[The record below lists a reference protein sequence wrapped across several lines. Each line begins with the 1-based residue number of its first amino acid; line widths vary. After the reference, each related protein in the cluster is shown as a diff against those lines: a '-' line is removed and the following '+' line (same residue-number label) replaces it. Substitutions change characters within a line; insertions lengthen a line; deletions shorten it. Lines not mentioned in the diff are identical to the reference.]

1 MKIKLMSEMLDIKI
15 EEDINDDGYESESDE
30 VKIDTN
36 KFKYFFENY
45 DRLTK
50 RDYYNMICNFYDI
63 RLEDNDYI
71 DYINYKNNS
80 NYDRVVSIAT
90 DVINKDIQ
98 REGHGRD
105 FSWWTV
111 SYRMYLK
118 VAVLGELENS
128 DKFYTIN
135 EIKELIKNGKIY
147 PIDWYVLECDD
158 RLYENRCKN
167 DIDYL
172 VKCEYGRK
180 DGQISI
186 NDEYFDYF
194 INKILGEIKIDD
206 IFRNIRSFLVDSR
219 NNLECSLIYYY
230 DYYEDIEPSKEL
242 IIVNKIIDIFNEKIV
257 SLNKENDCD
266 IEMISTNKIEMLFKY
281 LNSLFNDD
289 DSKWYKDV
297 TFEQVVSI
305 ICSLNYDENKE
316 LCDEIKKIII
326 DLGDSELC
334 YEMFCNVD
342 WIDENIMLDLIIDS
356 GDEDICYKVVTNYKL
371 DEGTRRRLIQV
382 IIDSGDEEVNYNLVE
397 KGNLDFIDVREHGKV
412 VIDSKNVWYNFLF
425 AQLDGAD
432 VKAHGEV
439 IMEYGSVYDNNTFCS
454 YVDGADIEKHREVI
468 RIKLLEEEQENKNN
482 LKKVRKK

>member
-1 MKIKLMSEMLDIKI
+1 MKIKLMSEILDDESNEDIDNEYEGDNDRDNLDI
-15 EEDINDDGYESESDE
+15 
-30 VKIDTN
+30 N
-36 KFKYFFENY
+36 KVKYFFDNY

-71 DYINYKNNS
+71 DYINYKYSS
-80 NYDRVVSIAT
+80 NYDRVISIAT

-118 VAVLGELENS
+118 VAVFGELENS
-128 DKFYTIN
+128 DKFFTMD
-135 EIKELIKNGKIY
+135 EIWELIKDSKIY
-147 PIDWYVLECDD
+147 PIDWYCEECDD

-180 DGQISI
+180 VGQLSI

-194 INKILGEIKIDD
+194 IDKILSEIKIDN
-206 IFRNIRSFLVDSR
+206 IFNAIRDFLVDSR
-219 NNLECSLIYYY
+219 NDLECSLIYYY
-230 DYYEDIEPSKEL
+230 DDYEDNSSDKKLVE
-242 IIVNKIIDIFNEKIV
+242 VNKIIDMFNEKIV
-257 SLNKENDCD
+257 SLDRENDCD
-266 IEMISTNKIEMLFKY
+266 IEKISTNKIEMLFKY

-289 DSKWYKDV
+289 DSKWYKDI

-326 DLGDSELC
+326 GLGDSELC

-342 WIDENIMLDLIIDS
+342 WIDEKIMLDLIIDS
-356 GDEDICYKVVTNYKL
+356 GDVDICYKVVTNYEL
-371 DEGTRRRLIQV
+371 DKVTRKRLIQV

-432 VKAHGEV
+432 VRAHREV

-468 RIKLLEEEQENKNN
+468 RMKLLEEEREDENN